1 MAGIR
6 LAASAIIVALAVAGI
21 ASAIAIS
28 VYYLSLYPTQYTSIE
43 RFPGPDAIS
52 VSVLGSS
59 GDVLVI
65 NRAGYPFQAAI
76 MVYASNGTTGSYY
89 GRIVR
94 IPPGENTITITDLVP
109 PGLKPD
115 FTKSYMIV
123 GRLAIPISKGI
134 RSQEA
139 GGGQATEQQYSF
151 SSYRFGSAGSGA
163 VKISQYWDSLYL
175 SNPQYTVEGS
185 YPRRTS
191 YCDQITREI
200 TKRTGERAA
209 GMLYGSRCGWCCAAW
224 EATTCCWSW
233 GGFEYCYTCY
243 YCVSPGE
250 TPYSYEVGPDSVVPA
265 VSDYRD
271 YFCTNYYY
279 GYYEDVLAY
288 LRGSYRQQDI
298 AIAVIR
304 GAEWGQRDER
314 RGYQYPSI
322 DSRSYLVV
330 TGDIIP
336 VENTRYTWEWWNYW
350 VRGSIVS
357 YTVAFGGCPNCASI
371 DRTAT
376 IYEEYS
382 KKIASEI
389 RYGCEGYNYGATDC
403 KRVMRIDDMGSNISY
418 IFYPTPDGR
427 AEGEV
432 NITIKARITLEN
444 DPQAIGSNIRIPLS
458 LGFDIVGGRA
468 IYEVSLPKLPR
479 PPLLYGGGS
488 IAIYPSSITA
498 YINNKRVDIYFNIW
512 SSDLNK
518 GYVSLSPVSLAQG
531 NIETYT
537 GSINL
542 GTSSLRMNTVIDVS
556 RNEITTCGPTYVCEY
571 RCWWWCWYSCWWATT
586 CTSTANIEINITLK
600 IIITP
605 IAELRSQ

>member
-1 MAGIR
+1 MSMAGIR
-6 LAASAIIVALAVAGI
+6 LAASAIIVAMAVAGI
-21 ASAIAIS
+21 ASSIAIS

-134 RSQEA
+134 KGQEVE
-139 GGGQATEQQYSF
+139 GGQVAEQQYSF

-200 TKRTGERAA
+200 TKRTGDRAA
-209 GMLYGSRCGWCCAAW
+209 GMLYGSYCDGCCAKW
-224 EATTCCWSW
+224 EAYICCTWW
-233 GGFEYCYTCY
+233 GYCYTCY
-243 YCVSPGE
+243 KCVLEGK
-250 TPYSYEVGPDSVVPA
+250 TPRSYEVGPDKTEPA
-265 VSDYRD
+265 VSNYRD

-330 TGDIIP
+330 TGNIIP

-350 VRGSIVS
+350 VKTKTVT
-357 YTVAFGGCPNCASI
+357 YTEASGECPDCATT
-371 DRTAT
+371 DKTAT

-403 KRVMRIDDMGSNISY
+403 KRVMRIDDIGSNISY
-418 IFYPTPDGR
+418 IFYRLSPDGH
-427 AEGEV
+427 
-432 NITIKARITLEN
+432 
-444 DPQAIGSNIRIPLS
+444 
-458 LGFDIVGGRA
+458 
-468 IYEVSLPKLPR
+468 
-479 PPLLYGGGS
+479 
-488 IAIYPSSITA
+488 
-498 YINNKRVDIYFNIW
+498 
-512 SSDLNK
+512 
-518 GYVSLSPVSLAQG
+518 
-531 NIETYT
+531 
-537 GSINL
+537 
-542 GTSSLRMNTVIDVS
+542 
-556 RNEITTCGPTYVCEY
+556 
-571 RCWWWCWYSCWWATT
+571 
-586 CTSTANIEINITLK
+586 
-600 IIITP
+600 
-605 IAELRSQ
+605 